1 MADNI
6 NINPSGSTPIA
17 TDDVNGVHYQKVK
30 MVMGDTGQDGGE
42 VSQNNPLTIEIVGY
56 LRRLFQV
63 FGRFSFGTSSALR
76 TEIAN
81 TPAVTVS
88 SGTVTTVTTV
98 STVTQSNV
106 SLGDTGKTSTAM
118 LMSQMAF
125 VNGVGRNFI
134 RT

>member
-88 SGTVTTVTTV
+88 SGTVTTVT
-98 STVTQSNV
+98 QANV

-125 VNGVGRNFI
+125 VNGVGRNFT

>member
-6 NINPSGSTPIA
+6 NINPGGSTPIA

-88 SGTVTTVTTV
+88 SGTVT
-98 STVTQSNV
+98 QANV

-125 VNGVGRNFI
+125 VNGVGKNFT